1 MADPVLVST
10 RPTTRNKLAQFLQ
23 SPELI
28 RMVENLTQDVGTTL
42 PQNIDVAAAAAGAAS
57 AAAEGAAGIA
67 DAAQATAN
75 SAQSNL
81 NSHITDPVDAHDAS
95 AISYVPTGSIAATDV
110 QGALNELD
118 AELTAF
124 IASLGTLSTQNAN
137 AVAITG
143 GTVLLAS
150 GSLGYAAG
158 NGGTVTQA
166 TSKATGVALDKV
178 SGEITLNAAA
188 LAAGAAVTFTLNN
201 FTIAAADRI
210 ILNHKSG
217 GTFMAYA
224 LDAQPAAGSALIG
237 VRNLT
242 AGALSE
248 AIVIGFTVIKSTAT

>member
-1 MADPVLVST
+1 MADPVIVST

-28 RMVENLTQDVGTTL
+28 RLVENLTQDVGTTL
-42 PQNIDVAAAAAGAAS
+42 PQNIDVAT

-81 NSHITDPVDAHDAS
+81 NAHITDPVAAHDAS
-95 AISYVPTGSIAATDV
+95 AIANTPAGSIAATDV

-118 AELTAF
+118 AELSAF
-124 IASLGTLSTQNAN
+124 IASLGTLSTQNATS
-137 AVAITG
+137 VAITG

-150 GSLGYAAG
+150 GSMGYAPG
-158 NGGTVTQA
+158 NGGTVVQA
-166 TSKATGVALDKV
+166 TSKATGVTLNKV

-188 LAAGAAVTFTLNN
+188 LAAGATVAFTLTNS
-201 FTIAAADRI
+201 TIAAADRV
-210 ILNHKSG
+210 ILNHKAV
-217 GTFMAYA
+217 GTFMAYDI
-224 LDAQPAAGSALIG
+224 DAQPAAGSALIG

-248 AIVIGFTVIKSTAT
+248 AIVIGFTVIKSAAT